1 MRIVRTRQELH
12 QSIKSLEAGS
22 IGFVPTMGYLHE
34 GHLALIQKAKA
45 ENDFVVMSIFVNP
58 LQFGPNED
66 LTAYPRDEKHDLKLA
81 EEQGVDILFLPNV
94 SEIYPPPLSTTIH
107 VEKRVDVLD
116 GEKRPGHFDG
126 VATVLFKLFHL
137 VMPNHAYFGQKDAQQ
152 LAIVEALVEDYFLP
166 ITIRRVETVR
176 EADGLAK
183 SSRNINLTVDERKEA
198 PIIHQALLAGKKCI
212 LDGVEEET
220 TILAEVQK
228 TLGKVTKKVDY
239 LAIYEY
245 PSFEAVTDFSRT
257 LILAIAVQYEKA
269 RLIDNELIKRGV
281 GNA

>member
-34 GHLALIQKAKA
+34 GHLALIQKAKE

-94 SEIYPPPLSTTIH
+94 SEIYPTPLSTTIH

-137 VMPNHAYFGQKDAQQ
+137 VMPNRAYFGQKDAQQ

-166 ITIRRVETVR
+166 ITIQRVETLR

-228 TLGKVTKKVDY
+228 TLGKVNEKVDY
-239 LAIYEY
+239 LALYEY
-245 PSFEAVTDFSRT
+245 PSFKAVTDFSST

-269 RLIDNELIKRGV
+269 RLIDNELIKRGEE
-281 GNA
+281 NA

>member
-34 GHLALIQKAKA
+34 GHLALIQKAKV

-94 SEIYPPPLSTTIH
+94 SEIYPTPLSTTIH

-137 VMPNHAYFGQKDAQQ
+137 VMPNRAYFGQKDAQQ

-239 LAIYEY
+239 LALYEY
-245 PSFEAVTDFSRT
+245 PSFKTVTDFSST

-281 GNA
+281 END

>member
-1 MRIVRTRQELH
+1 MRIIRTRQELH
-12 QSIKSLEAGS
+12 QSIKSLETGS

-34 GHLALIQKAKA
+34 GHLALIQKAKS

-66 LTAYPRDEKHDLKLA
+66 LTAYPRDEKRDLKLA

-94 SEIYPPPLSTTIH
+94 SEIYPVPLSTTIH

-126 VATVLFKLFHL
+126 VATVLLKLFHL
-137 VMPNHAYFGQKDAQQ
+137 VMPNRAYFGQKDAQQ

-166 ITIRRVETVR
+166 IAIQRVETVR

-212 LDGVEEET
+212 LDGVEDET

-239 LAIYEY
+239 LALYEY
-245 PSFEAVTDFSRT
+245 PSFKAVTDFSRT

-269 RLIDNELIKRGV
+269 RLIDNELIKRGEE
-281 GNA
+281 NA